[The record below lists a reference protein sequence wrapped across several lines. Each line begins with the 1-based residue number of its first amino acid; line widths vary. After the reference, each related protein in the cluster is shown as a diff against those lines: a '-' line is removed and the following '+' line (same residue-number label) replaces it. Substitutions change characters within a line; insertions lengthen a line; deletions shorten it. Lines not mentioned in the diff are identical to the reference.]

1 MSIFEK
7 LGFKKK
13 SEDIPPPLDEGPGPA
28 GMPPL
33 REEPSPDLG
42 PPMSEPSPMPR
53 PPSFEPPSA
62 VPAAAPGD
70 SRSIDLVNAKL
81 DAIKAV
87 LDNINVRIERLE
99 KIAAG
104 EEETPRWR

>member
-13 SEDIPPPLDEGPGPA
+13 EGRPSFDEGRDEDLPPMGR
-28 GMPPL
+28 GDMPPV
-33 REEPSPDLG
+33 REHSVPKFDTPEPSPS
-42 PPMSEPSPMPR
+42 MEMPR
-53 PPSFEPPSA
+53 PSFERPSA
-62 VPAAAPGD
+62 D
-70 SRSIDLVNAKL
+70 SRGDDLINAKL
-81 DAIKAV
+81 DAIKAI
-87 LDNINVRIERLE
+87 LDNINARIERLE

>member
-13 SEDIPPPLDEGPGPA
+13 TGRPSFDEGGDEDLPSMGHT
-28 GMPPL
+28 GDMPPM
-33 REEPSPDLG
+33 RRPSVPKFDTPEPSPS
-42 PPMSEPSPMPR
+42 MEMPR
-53 PPSFEPPSA
+53 PSFEK
-62 VPAAAPGD
+62 PGAD
-70 SRSIDLVNAKL
+70 SRGDDLINAKL
-81 DAIKAV
+81 DAIKAI
-87 LDNINVRIERLE
+87 LDNINSRIEILE

>member
-13 SEDIPPPLDEGPGPA
+13 SDEERSADLPPMGPTGD
-28 GMPPL
+28 MPPM
-33 REEPSPDLG
+33 REPSMPNFESAE
-42 PPMSEPSPMPR
+42 PPTETPR
-53 PPSFEPPSA
+53 PSFESPRQ
-62 VPAAAPGD
+62 D
-70 SRSIDLVNAKL
+70 SRSADLVNAKL
-81 DAIKAV
+81 DAIKAI
-87 LDNINVRIERLE
+87 LDNINSRIERLE

>member
-13 SEDIPPPLDEGPGPA
+13 KEPGDFSPELPQSEDSA
-28 GMPPL
+28 GDMPPMREHSL
-33 REEPSPDLG
+33 PRFEEPA
-42 PPMSEPSPMPR
+42 PPANMARPGFEQPR
-53 PPSFEPPSA
+53 D
-62 VPAAAPGD
+62 D
-70 SRSIDLVNAKL
+70 SSKAELINAKL

-87 LDNINVRIERLE
+87 LDNINNRIARLE